1 MKRCLILMWLALP
14 ASALAQ
20 TDPILPDPTPPDAG
34 EGLGLIER
42 GLGIIAEN
50 LRNDFGPELDRL
62 AQDMGI
68 ALSDMAPMLR
78 DLSALVDDLAHYEMP
93 ERLENGDVLIRRKAD
108 APPPPPLEN
117 LPGGGNGDI
126 PGRPPVPIDPH
137 QPEIPL

>member
-1 MKRCLILMWLALP
+1 MNRMLILAMLVLP
-14 ASALAQ
+14 APALSQ
-20 TDPILPDPTPPDAG
+20 PDTG

-50 LRNDFGPELDRL
+50 LRNEFGPDLDRL
-62 AQDMGI
+62 AQGMGG

-78 DLSALVDDLAHYEMP
+78 DLSALVDDLAHYETP

-108 APPPPPLEN
+108 APPPPPLDD
-117 LPGGGNGDI
+117 LPGGGTGAR
-126 PGRPPVPIDPH
+126 PGLPIDPH